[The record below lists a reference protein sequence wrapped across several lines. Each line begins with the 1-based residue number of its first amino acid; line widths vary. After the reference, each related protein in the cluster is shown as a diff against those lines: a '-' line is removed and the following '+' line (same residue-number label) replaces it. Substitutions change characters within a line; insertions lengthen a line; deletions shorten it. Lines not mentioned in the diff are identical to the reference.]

1 MALMSEYR
9 VLNNKL
15 NDTKQFLIKPID
27 HCVIGQKPKKINKI
41 TIYINP
47 TLGPTVKDMDTKV
60 DINVCLNNAEG

>member
-1 MALMSEYR
+1 MTLVQKYRAL
-9 VLNNKL
+9 NKKF

-27 HCVIGQKPKKINKI
+27 HCVIGQKPKKINEI

-60 DINVCLNNAEG
+60 GINVCHNNAEG